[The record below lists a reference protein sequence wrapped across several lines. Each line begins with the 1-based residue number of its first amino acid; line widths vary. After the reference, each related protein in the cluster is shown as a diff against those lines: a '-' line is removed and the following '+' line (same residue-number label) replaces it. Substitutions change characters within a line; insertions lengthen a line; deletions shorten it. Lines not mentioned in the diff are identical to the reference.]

1 MVGTRALPVVAVAE
15 FSPVGCVV
23 QGDVRVE
30 LMHRDE
36 EICHFWFHTA
46 MLTRPRLVR
55 HKWQLDG
62 PAKDRKHKKF
72 SPLFRLELDFEQT
85 EPPPKPPPKAPAP
98 LTKQNTAGGLRA
110 YAL

>member
-1 MVGTRALPVVAVAE
+1 MGTRALPAVAVAE

-55 HKWQLDG
+55 HL
-62 PAKDRKHKKF
+62 AKD
-72 SPLFRLELDFEQT
+72 SPKCLLGQF
-85 EPPPKPPPKAPAP
+85 KPLAHPS
-98 LTKQNTAGGLRA
+98 
-110 YAL
+110 